1 MSPVNSRATPASDR
15 CRTGVGRASDGS
27 EHVPEASSRPVSTSS
42 TRHARTTL
50 HAALKPHPPPTSSP
64 TSSPTS
70 FSSSF
75 SSSSLNPKPGSTA
88 TARTHPVWFDTR
100 DRSKSSRRCSC
111 SAAMR
116 RASTARASRACVPTY
131 TASPSPA
138 GTTHHHG
145 ADPSAGASF
154 SRGAIAP
161 LDGSSV
167 HVATVPSM
175 DVDTTRSG
183 RPVAASGGIVASAR
197 TAPAC
202 ASRSSVTRV
211 GVGVVGDHP
220 PRRRA
225 GAAAVVHLAPTAVP
239 SE

>member
-1 MSPVNSRATPASDR
+1 
-15 CRTGVGRASDGS
+15 
-27 EHVPEASSRPVSTSS
+27 
-42 TRHARTTL
+42 
-50 HAALKPHPPPTSSP
+50 
-64 TSSPTS
+64 
-70 FSSSF
+70 
-75 SSSSLNPKPGSTA
+75 
-88 TARTHPVWFDTR
+88 
-100 DRSKSSRRCSC
+100 
-111 SAAMR
+111 MR

-131 TASPSPA
+131 TASPSPE

-145 ADPSAGASF
+145 ADPSAGASL

-167 HVATVPSM
+167 HVAAVPSM

-211 GVGVVGDHP
+211 GLVGVGVSSAEAWTRLPRSGTPVADGDVGRRARRARGRVRATREGTRRVADVVAREDAAMRDIP
-220 PRRRA
+220 PGEGRCRPLAPRVSAQCPATVGFVSEFSARTGETRPVAKPNARRGSRGENRVRLPRRR
-225 GAAAVVHLAPTAVP
+225 
-239 SE
+239 

>member
-1 MSPVNSRATPASDR
+1 
-15 CRTGVGRASDGS
+15 
-27 EHVPEASSRPVSTSS
+27 
-42 TRHARTTL
+42 
-50 HAALKPHPPPTSSP
+50 
-64 TSSPTS
+64 
-70 FSSSF
+70 
-75 SSSSLNPKPGSTA
+75 
-88 TARTHPVWFDTR
+88 
-100 DRSKSSRRCSC
+100 
-111 SAAMR
+111 MR

-211 GVGVVGDHP
+211 GVGVVGVSSDEAWTRLPRSGTPVADDDDVGRRARRARGRVRAPREGTRRVADVVAREDAAMRDIPPPTPSP
-220 PRRRA
+220 PRTARPRLVPGRGRRRLVLPSLRSRRRLFSTRPDTQNLTRGA
-225 GAAAVVHLAPTAVP
+225 GAAGRIVSASLGGR
-239 SE
+239 